1 MYSVLKYVLGKWI
14 GTFCSSYRNRD
25 EGGRRQLRVILKRK
39 TSFFYSFQF

>member
-25 EGGRRQLRVILKRK
+25 WGREEKGM
-39 TSFFYSFQF
+39 TEDEMAGWHH